1 MSVFTKLA
9 MATADLQQI
18 VLVQTIHKIPPES
31 YSNEDEDG
39 AKVAGAAGADLNQI
53 KAGQGTS
60 LPHQGPLAHPPSLQL
75 PPSPSTIISLSL
87 FLSLTK
93 LLKAFF

>member
-1 MSVFTKLA
+1 

-18 VLVQTIHKIPPES
+18 ALVQTIHKIPPKS

-60 LPHQGPLAHPPSLQL
+60 LPHQGPPAPSLTL
-75 PPSPSTIISLSL
+75 HNMHIGSL
-87 FLSLTK
+87 LT
-93 LLKAFF
+93 